1 MGADPRHPE
10 PVQVVERGAEGDR
23 GDLGDAT
30 ALAGVGRFPAR
41 AKCALLPWLTL
52 QEAIDLYR
60 SAASP

>member
-1 MGADPRHPE
+1 MLAARE
-10 PVQVVERGAEGDR
+10 AGDH

-60 SAASP
+60 RAAGS